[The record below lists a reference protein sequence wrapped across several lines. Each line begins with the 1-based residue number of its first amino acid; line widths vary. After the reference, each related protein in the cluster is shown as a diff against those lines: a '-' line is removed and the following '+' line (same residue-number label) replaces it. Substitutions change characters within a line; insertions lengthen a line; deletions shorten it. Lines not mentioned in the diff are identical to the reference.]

1 MRCPERTVCS
11 VCVRRHS
18 SQLRCSSRCAWL
30 TATLLAM
37 LLAAH
42 PVRPSA
48 SQDSL
53 TQLAIGTIVSVVGG
67 IVIASSGK
75 KAEKPATPAIQAGSS
90 DEEKFIAN
98 FLKEQEAA
106 EKK

>member
-1 MRCPERTVCS
+1 MFPLQTNT
-11 VCVRRHS
+11 
-18 SQLRCSSRCAWL
+18 Q
-30 TATLLAM
+30 AT
-37 LLAAH
+37 
-42 PVRPSA
+42 RSI
-48 SQDSL
+48 L

-75 KAEKPATPAIQAGSS
+75 KAEKPAAPAIQAGSS